1 MIIRIDLIG
10 EELLALD
17 ETEREIV
24 IRFLRKVRLPAGTL
38 PTPKP
43 KTTREDMKRNVSVV
57 PRGIGPREPETGLGT
72 LTSGGTDPRAFFDRP
87 DEYAHEMQRPPRKM
101 GRRLP
106 VTR

>member
-1 MIIRIDLIG
+1 MIIRLDLIG

-17 ETEREIV
+17 EPEREIV

-43 KTTREDMKRNVSVV
+43 TSSREDMKRNVSVIRRD
-57 PRGIGPREPETGLGT
+57 RGLREPESGLGT
-72 LTSGGTDPRAFFDRP
+72 LSQGGTLPEEFWSRP
-87 DEYAHEMQRPPRKM
+87 DPDAAALDRRPMRG
-101 GRRLP
+101 GRRAP